1 MTRVYTSTA
10 KTAKAGDHS
19 RCYFVTLT
27 VPGWTDAPFNDGVL
41 RFNTS
46 ALDFDYSNKTY
57 LGAEGVMSVASVK
70 EQEELKRNGIEVVFS
85 GLSNEVLNLFLTDTY
100 DVNRVVVEAF
110 DVTLVSSG
118 VTEYSINSVIKIH
131 KGKVDAVNYKT
142 SQEQTT
148 ISIKTVS
155 QFSDWARP
163 RLFKLGD
170 ASQKARD
177 STDKSLE
184 FITDTM
190 IKQVTWGIGS

>member
-1 MTRVYTSTA
+1 MTRVYTNTA

-27 VPGWTDAPFNDGVL
+27 VPGWTEAPFTDGVL

-46 ALDFDYSNKTY
+46 SLDFDYSSKTY
-57 LGAEGVMSVASVK
+57 LGAQGVMSVASVK

-85 GLSNEVLNLFLTDTY
+85 GLSNDVLNLFLTDTY
-100 DVNRVVVEAF
+100 DINRVVVEVF

-118 VTEYSINSVIKIH
+118 VTEYSINSVIKVH

-142 SQEQTT
+142 SQEQTN
-148 ISIKTVS
+148 IAIKTVS
-155 QFSDWARP
+155 QFSDWSRP
-163 RLFKLGD
+163 RVFKLGD
-170 ASQKARD
+170 SSQKVKD

-184 FITDTM
+184 FITDTI

>member
-1 MTRVYTSTA
+1 MTRVYTNTA

-19 RCYFVTLT
+19 RCYFVTLA
-27 VPGWTDAPFNDGVL
+27 VPGWTEAPFTDGVL

-46 ALDFDYSNKTY
+46 SLDFDYSSKTY
-57 LGAEGVMSVASVK
+57 LGAQGVMSVANVK

-100 DVNRVVVEAF
+100 DINRVVVEVF

-118 VTEYSINSVIKIH
+118 VTEYSINSVIKVH

-142 SQEQTT
+142 SQEQTN
-148 ISIKTVS
+148 IAIKTVS
-155 QFSDWARP
+155 QFSDWSRP
-163 RLFKLGD
+163 RVFKLGD
-170 ASQKARD
+170 ASQKLKD

-184 FITDTM
+184 FITDTI
-190 IKQVTWGIGS
+190 IKQVTWGVGS